1 MNNYIYV
8 KENAVSEEDCKK
20 AIDDINNS
28 KLYPA
33 TTDHIKD
40 FYNGKHMDVYKQE
53 WSKNLFDCVIE
64 YKRQHPFLD
73 GCMAEWRIQ
82 PACNYQ
88 KYELGQNYKLE
99 HCEQGATESDCRRM
113 LVWMVYLNTIKVG
126 GETCF
131 PQQNIEL
138 KPKQGTIVI
147 WPAAWTHSHYGKPAL
162 DEHKYIITGWGSHVK
177 L

>member
-1 MNNYIYV
+1 M
-8 KENAVSEEDCKK
+8 
-20 AIDDINNS
+20 
-28 KLYPA
+28 
-33 TTDHIKD
+33 
-40 FYNGKHMDVYKQE
+40 
-53 WSKNLFDCVIE
+53 IE

-73 GCMAEWRIQ
+73 GGMAEWRIQ
-82 PACNYQ
+82 SACNYQ

>member
-1 MNNYIYV
+1 
-8 KENAVSEEDCKK
+8 
-20 AIDDINNS
+20 
-28 KLYPA
+28 
-33 TTDHIKD
+33 
-40 FYNGKHMDVYKQE
+40 
-53 WSKNLFDCVIE
+53 
-64 YKRQHPFLD
+64 
-73 GCMAEWRIQ
+73 MAEWRIQ
-82 PACNYQ
+82 SACNYQ

-138 KPKQGTIVI
+138 KPKQGTIII